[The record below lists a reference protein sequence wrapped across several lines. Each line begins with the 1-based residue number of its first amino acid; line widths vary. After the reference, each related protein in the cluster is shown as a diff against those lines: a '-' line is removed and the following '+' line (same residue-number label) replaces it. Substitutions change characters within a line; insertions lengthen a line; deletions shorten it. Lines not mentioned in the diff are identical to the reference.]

1 MNTRLRN
8 TLIAIALTTCFTAAS
23 HASTSADVPSVSQDP
38 VVQHLKLSED
48 QVAKIQALR
57 QGFENSVSQIKISG
71 YQDGALADVIHSGKW
86 DEAKVKQQLAA
97 FSQLDQQV
105 RYYRVKYYFDV
116 SQVLTAEQREQVK
129 KDLAAAIN

>member
-8 TLIAIALTTCFTAAS
+8 TLLAIALTTGFTAAS
-23 HASTSADVPSVSQDP
+23 QASTSADVPSVSQDP
-38 VVQHLKLSED
+38 VVQHLKLSEE

-57 QGFENSVSQIKISG
+57 QGFENNVSQIKISG

-86 DEAKVKQQLAA
+86 DDAKVKQQLAA
-97 FSQLDQQV
+97 FGQLDQQV

-116 SQVLTAEQREQVK
+116 SQVLTPEQRELVK
-129 KDLAAAIN
+129 KDLSAAIN

>member
-23 HASTSADVPSVSQDP
+23 RASTSADVPSVSQDP

-48 QVAKIQALR
+48 QVAKIRALR

-71 YQDGALADVIHSGKW
+71 YQDGA
-86 DEAKVKQQLAA
+86 
-97 FSQLDQQV
+97 
-105 RYYRVKYYFDV
+105 RP
-116 SQVLTAEQREQVK
+116 T
-129 KDLAAAIN
+129 

>member
-8 TLIAIALTTCFTAAS
+8 TLLAIALTTCFTAAS
-23 HASTSADVPSVSQDP
+23 QAS
-38 VVQHLKLSED
+38 SEE

-57 QGFENSVSQIKISG
+57 QGFENNVSQIKISG

-86 DEAKVKQQLAA
+86 DDAKVKQQLAA
-97 FSQLDQQV
+97 FGQLDQQV

-116 SQVLTAEQREQVK
+116 SQVLTPEQREQVK
-129 KDLAAAIN
+129 KDLSAAIN